1 MDIWKVR
8 PAVFLALILISGCSD
23 KNPVNS
29 SSGLHTI
36 TSDKVTL
43 NPNYFA
49 PLTASIQIKSKNPVT
64 VTLKVVGKHGSDSDV
79 IQKFDQ
85 ASTEM
90 DIPVLGLYPDYDNT
104 VDLTFYDGSGV
115 ELGTKSYDIQTE
127 PLIPDQPSITI
138 NNAKRSEMAKG
149 MTLVSYFGYDHNTF
163 PQRPFIFDSY
173 GDIRWYLD
181 FSGSPVN
188 PQLFFDCGVERL
200 QNGDLYFGD
209 INDSP
214 SRIYEYDMLGKFVD
228 SWEMPG
234 YTFHHNVVEE
244 PNGNFL
250 VTATNNGDDT
260 IEDRV
265 IEIDR
270 KSKQIINTWNLKQSL
285 EYERTTLTADRVD
298 WIHINDVFYDQSDN
312 TIIVS
317 GRTQGVVKL
326 TRDNKVVWI
335 LGPHKGW
342 GTSGNGVDL
351 NKYLLQPLDSN
362 NQPIVDQS
370 ILNGDKNSP
379 DFEWN
384 WYQHAAKIMPNGDL
398 TLFDNG
404 DNRNYTGGNAYSR
417 AVEYRIDEQN
427 MTVKQVWSYGESRG
441 AETYSRI
448 VSDVDYLPDDKHI
461 IFSPGAINYG
471 TDYGKVIE
479 LDYVTKDNLFE
490 ATITPPHSFYGITF
504 HRTERMSLYPQ

>member
-1 MDIWKVR
+1 MKILKVC
-8 PAVFLALILISGCSD
+8 PAVILSLILMSGCSD
-23 KNPVNS
+23 KNPTNS
-29 SSGLHTI
+29 SSGLSNI
-36 TSDKVTL
+36 TSTQVTL

-49 PLTASIQIKSKNPVT
+49 PLTASIKVESKIPVT
-64 VTLKVVGKHGSDSDV
+64 VTVTVKGKHGSDSDV
-79 IQKFDQ
+79 VQKFDQ
-85 ASTEM
+85 ASTDQ
-90 DIPVLGLYPDYDNT
+90 DIPILGLYPDFNNT
-104 VDLTFYDGSGV
+104 VTLSFYDTGT
-115 ELGTKSYDIQTE
+115 ELGTKKFDIQTD
-127 PLIPDQPSITI
+127 PLIPDMPSITI
-138 NNAKRSEMAKG
+138 NNAKRTQMTKG
-149 MTLVSYFGYDHNTF
+149 MTLVSYFGYNKDTF
-163 PQRPFIFDSY
+163 PQRPFMFDSY
-173 GDIRWYLD
+173 GDIRWYLN
-181 FSGSPVN
+181 FSGSPVI

-214 SRIYEYDMLGKFVD
+214 SRIYEYDMMGKFVD

-250 VTATNNGDDT
+250 VTATKDGDNT
-260 IEDRV
+260 VEDRI
-265 IEIDR
+265 IEIDHT
-270 KSKQIINTWNLKQSL
+270 SKQIIDTWNLKQSL
-285 EYERTTLTADRVD
+285 DYNRTTLTGNRVD
-298 WIHINDVFYDQSDN
+298 WIHINDVFYDESDN

-335 LGPHKGW
+335 LGPHRGW
-342 GTSGNGVDL
+342 GTSGDGVEL

-362 NQPIVDQS
+362 DQPITDQS
-370 ILNGDKNSP
+370 VLNGDKNSP
-379 DFEWN
+379 GFGWN

-448 VSDVDYLPDDKHI
+448 VSDVDYLPDDNHM

-471 TDYGKVIE
+471 IDYGKVIE
-479 LDYVTKDNLFE
+479 LDYATKENLLE
-490 ATITPPHSFYGITF
+490 ATITPPHAFYGITF
-504 HRTERMSLYPQ
+504 HQTERMTLYPQ